1 VRGLFYFVDGQ
12 TGSGLSGIRAK
23 EPQNRSDMKH
33 QVMKKQL
40 LVLINL
46 LLAVS
51 ITVSGCSPGDSAA
64 PSNTGPNPLLL
75 ISIDGF
81 INEYVERN
89 ETPNFDR
96 LIREGVKAEYMIPVF
111 PTKTFPNHFTMVT
124 GLYPE
129 NHGIIANNFYD
140 EKLDA
145 QFSFGPVDSPNDERW
160 WGGEPI
166 WITAEKQGLTATT
179 FFWPGSEA
187 SYNGVQPTRWV
198 QYDGSVPHEA
208 RIDSV
213 MNWLDPDGPVQ
224 AHFSTLYFSLVDSEG
239 HEYGPN
245 SNEVDRSVQEMDRLL
260 GVLLDEVQNRGLQD
274 ELNIILT
281 SDHGMSELS
290 EERVIVID
298 EMISMDD
305 VRMIDWTPVA
315 MIQPDS
321 GKTNKVYQT
330 LKENEENYRVYRKS
344 ELPDR
349 YHFSD
354 HYRIPEIIMIAD
366 DGYTI
371 ITRERL
377 EERGVM
383 GGTHGFD
390 HELPS
395 MRTIFVAMGPDFKT
409 GEVAGPFQSIHLYEL
424 MSNLLNLEPAPNDGS
439 FEEVKTLLKSEAA
452 SSEK

>member
-1 VRGLFYFVDGQ
+1 MPQQNNLFYFRLM
-12 TGSGLSGIRAK
+12 TT
-23 EPQNRSDMKH
+23 
-33 QVMKKQL
+33 
-40 LVLINL
+40 VLFL
-46 LLAVS
+46 LLFS
-51 ITVSGCSPGDSAA
+51 QGCIQWGESESSAEE
-64 PSNTGPNPLLL
+64 PNPLLL

-81 INEYVERN
+81 KHGYLERN
-89 ETPNFDR
+89 ETPNFDN
-96 LIREGVKAEYMIPVF
+96 IITKGVKAEYMIPVF
-111 PTKTFPNHFTMVT
+111 PTKTFPNHFTIAT

-129 NHGIIANNFYD
+129 NHGIIANNMYD
-140 EKLDA
+140 ERLNA
-145 QFSFGPVDSPNDERW
+145 SFSMGPVDSPNDDRW

-179 FFWPGSEA
+179 LFWPGSEA
-187 SYNGVQPTRWV
+187 SYDGVQPTRWV
-198 QYDGSVPHEA
+198 QYDGSLPHEA

-224 AHFSTLYFSLVDSEG
+224 AHFSTLYFSFIDSEG
-239 HEYGPN
+239 HRYGPD
-245 SNEVDRSVQEMDRLL
+245 SEEVDQSIREMDRILGTLL
-260 GVLLDEVQNRGLQD
+260 EKIESHGLAN
-274 ELNIILT
+274 ELNIIIT
-281 SDHGMSELS
+281 SDHGMSALS
-290 EERVIVID
+290 VERVIVLD
-298 EMISMDD
+298 EKISLED
-305 VRMIDWTPVA
+305 VTVVDWTPVA

-321 GKTNKVYQT
+321 GKTNQVYQT

-366 DGYTI
+366 DGYSI

-395 MRTIFVAMGPDFKT
+395 MRTIFVAMGPEFKS
-409 GEVAGPFQSIHLYEL
+409 GEVADPFQNIHLYEL
-424 MSNLLNLEPAPNDGS
+424 MSRLLNLDPAPNDGS
-439 FEEVKTLLKSEAA
+439 FEEVKTLLKSDAA
-452 SSEK
+452 SVEK

>member
-1 VRGLFYFVDGQ
+1 VQVIYLTRKKTDILKNMFGMKQYIVRKPLQVIITLFILAS
-12 TGSGLSGIRAK
+12 TA
-23 EPQNRSDMKH
+23 
-33 QVMKKQL
+33 
-40 LVLINL
+40 LI
-46 LLAVS
+46 
-51 ITVSGCSPGDSAA
+51 GCSSEKSANQA
-64 PSNTGPNPLLL
+64 ATEPNPLLL

-81 INEYVERN
+81 MNEYLERN
-89 ETPNFDR
+89 ETPNFNR
-96 LIREGVKAEYMIPVF
+96 LINQGVKAEYMIPAF
-111 PTKTFPNHFTMVT
+111 PTKTFPNHFTIVT

-140 EKLDA
+140 ERLDA
-145 QFSFGPVDSPNDERW
+145 DFSFGPIDTPNDERW

-187 SYNGVQPTRWV
+187 SYDGVQPSRWV
-198 QYDGSVPHEA
+198 EYDGSVPHEA

-224 AHFSTLYFSLVDSEG
+224 AHFSTLYFSFVDSEG

-245 SNEVDRSVQEMDRLL
+245 SKEVDQTVQEMDRLI
-260 GVLLDEVQNRGLQD
+260 GVLLDEVQNRGLQGK
-274 ELNIILT
+274 LNIILT
-281 SDHGMSELS
+281 SDHGMSALS

-321 GKTNKVYQT
+321 GKTNQVYQT

-371 ITRERL
+371 TTREWL

-395 MRTIFVAMGPDFKT
+395 MRTIFFAMGPDFKS
-409 GEVAGPFQSIHLYEL
+409 GEVAGPFQNIHLYEL
-424 MSNLLNLEPAPNDGS
+424 MSRLLNLDPAPNDGS
-439 FEEVKTLLKSEAA
+439 FEEVHTLLKSDTAGV
-452 SSEK
+452 KN